1 MSMPTPSLKE
11 FAQAIPVC
19 KQTSGLA
26 AVLDICCSCDC
37 DKIVIVS
44 EQQCPLGVVSL
55 RQAML
60 HMVSSVRFDEPSAA
74 RTTIDFQKPLS
85 QLNPSVIEP
94 LAILPAQMSLS
105 QFWPY
110 LQELGAKP
118 TPNRQQQTEDWTQA
132 GVGNVP
138 PSPSL
143 SQASSISSQHW
154 ALVDEQGKFLGLLNS
169 WLLLKF
175 LTQNATATDAAYISE
190 QPQPSTLTQLVQLLE
205 QLPLPLS
212 LQTATGQ
219 VLAENITWRQQIG
232 TSPNLNWVRHTTAAM
247 LDSLSIE
254 PCSVLRTDGAIT
266 EGSST
271 LPENSTTFH
280 PEALAQQSERSVS
293 VSTASKGSMA
303 SAEEELAG
311 RSSVKLSTRVES
323 PVATNPITKQHDE
336 FSPQACVQ
344 RYCAI
349 DTPCMAATV
358 SQRQAILSAP
368 PISKNHYTSACGKAV
383 ASAVETGKQSQERI
397 FSFVKIPLLPSVVR
411 ERNRDG
417 DGERGKGANH
427 IPFSPR
433 CYAQATPTPYHSI
446 TEATSPPN
454 PLTSNLWLVLAQ
466 DTTEQQKA
474 TKELAAKN
482 ADLVQLNR
490 LKDEFLACI
499 SHELKTPL
507 TAVLGLSTLLKDQ
520 TLGQLNERQ
529 ARYARLIYQSGRQLM
544 TVVNDIL
551 DLTRM
556 ETGQLELMLEP
567 VDIQSVCDRAYAQV
581 RQLHSEKEQEEE
593 ITPETH
599 FSLEIEPD
607 LDRLVGDELRLR
619 QMLVHLLSNALKFT
633 NPGGEIG
640 LRVNR
645 WEGWIAFTVWDTGIG
660 IPPEK
665 QHLIF
670 QKFQQL
676 EQPLTRRH
684 EGTGLGLVLTQHLA
698 RLHGGD
704 VSFISKLGEGSQF
717 TLLLPPCPP
726 QGREQE
732 LNFQEGLQ
740 VDKLNGESSNLSFGN
755 GFVEHHSTQPSR
767 NRLVLVV
774 ETVPRY
780 LERLTEQLKNLA
792 YRVVVA
798 RSGTEA
804 IEKARTLQPYA
815 ILLNPLLPKL
825 SGWDVLTLLKS
836 DAETRHI
843 PVLVTATQA
852 EKQQAYHHKADGFL
866 NLPVQEHALLQSL
879 TNLVEP
885 SYAPSRGL
893 TILHVKPDLER
904 ICHDS
909 SVVSSELT
917 DVVSLQ
923 HSELNCRVLEA
934 DDLDQA
940 ELLARVWHPDVVL
953 LDGAGI
959 ADPAAYLKDF
969 SLHTGLTSLPLVT
982 LDHQTTEAANQIT
995 GLSVYPCLAADNS
1008 LRIAALLQV
1017 LQVAAGMSSQPSIL
1031 VIDIGDSESKN
1042 QEISHTDIQSSPS
1055 ITSSYPG
1062 KVRGGQGGK
1071 STIATSLTPY
1081 SSWLQALNQYLQT
1094 AGFRSVLSGSWAE
1107 VHRHL
1112 QDQDIDLVLMRVRDI
1127 SDSSALLNELIALA
1141 HLPNRPPLLVL
1152 DHRSKTDSV
1161 RETAWQEQEEALLL
1175 NDAATGRDE
1184 STAELELLLR
1194 TLSTQLMSGSSQSM
1208 SQLLDRIYQTLTVNS

>member
-1 MSMPTPSLKE
+1 
-11 FAQAIPVC
+11 
-19 KQTSGLA
+19 
-26 AVLDICCSCDC
+26 
-37 DKIVIVS
+37 
-44 EQQCPLGVVSL
+44 
-55 RQAML
+55 
-60 HMVSSVRFDEPSAA
+60 
-74 RTTIDFQKPLS
+74 
-85 QLNPSVIEP
+85 
-94 LAILPAQMSLS
+94 MSLS

-110 LQELGAKP
+110 LQELGAKS
-118 TPNRQQQTEDWTQA
+118 TPNRQQQTGDWTQA

-175 LTQNATATDAAYISE
+175 LTQNVTATDAPCVSE

-219 VLAENITWRQQIG
+219 VLAENVTWRQQLG
-232 TSPNLNWVRHTTAAM
+232 TSPNLNWVRRTTAAM

-266 EGSST
+266 EDSST
-271 LPENSTTFH
+271 VPENSTTFH

-293 VSTASKGSMA
+293 VSTANKGSMA
-303 SAEEELAG
+303 SASEELAG

-323 PVATNPITKQHDE
+323 PVATNPITKQHGE

-344 RYCAI
+344 RYCAM

-368 PISKNHYTSACGKAV
+368 PISKNHETSAFGKAV
-383 ASAVETGKQSQERI
+383 ASAVETGKQNQERI

-427 IPFSPR
+427 IPFSPT

-446 TEATSPPN
+446 TEATSLPN

-482 ADLVQLNR
+482 ADLIQLNR

-581 RQLHSEKEQEEE
+581 RQLHCEKEQEEE
-593 ITPETH
+593 ITPETQ
-599 FSLEIEPD
+599 FTLEIEPD

-633 NPGGEIG
+633 NPGGKIG

-717 TLLLPPCPP
+717 TILLPPCPP
-726 QGREQE
+726 QGRKQE
-732 LNFQEGLQ
+732 LNVQEGLQ
-740 VDKLNGESSNLSFGN
+740 VDRLNGESSNLSFGN
-755 GFVEHHSTQPSR
+755 GFAEQHSTQPSR

-825 SGWDVLTLLKS
+825 SGWDVLT
-836 DAETRHI
+836 
-843 PVLVTATQA
+843 
-852 EKQQAYHHKADGFL
+852 
-866 NLPVQEHALLQSL
+866 
-879 TNLVEP
+879 
-885 SYAPSRGL
+885 
-893 TILHVKPDLER
+893 
-904 ICHDS
+904 
-909 SVVSSELT
+909 
-917 DVVSLQ
+917 
-923 HSELNCRVLEA
+923 
-934 DDLDQA
+934 
-940 ELLARVWHPDVVL
+940 
-953 LDGAGI
+953 
-959 ADPAAYLKDF
+959 
-969 SLHTGLTSLPLVT
+969 
-982 LDHQTTEAANQIT
+982 
-995 GLSVYPCLAADNS
+995 
-1008 LRIAALLQV
+1008 
-1017 LQVAAGMSSQPSIL
+1017 
-1031 VIDIGDSESKN
+1031 
-1042 QEISHTDIQSSPS
+1042 
-1055 ITSSYPG
+1055 
-1062 KVRGGQGGK
+1062 
-1071 STIATSLTPY
+1071 
-1081 SSWLQALNQYLQT
+1081 
-1094 AGFRSVLSGSWAE
+1094 
-1107 VHRHL
+1107 
-1112 QDQDIDLVLMRVRDI
+1112 
-1127 SDSSALLNELIALA
+1127 
-1141 HLPNRPPLLVL
+1141 
-1152 DHRSKTDSV
+1152 
-1161 RETAWQEQEEALLL
+1161 
-1175 NDAATGRDE
+1175 
-1184 STAELELLLR
+1184 
-1194 TLSTQLMSGSSQSM
+1194 
-1208 SQLLDRIYQTLTVNS
+1208 